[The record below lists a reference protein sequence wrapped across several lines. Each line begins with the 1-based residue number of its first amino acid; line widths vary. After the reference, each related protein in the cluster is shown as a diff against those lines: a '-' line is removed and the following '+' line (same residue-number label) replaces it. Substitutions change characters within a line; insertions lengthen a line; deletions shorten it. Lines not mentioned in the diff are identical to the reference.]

1 VAILCGDEEW
11 SVAEFVANV
20 NRYALGQDGSDFFVP
35 AVACAGEEE
44 AESVGGWGGAW
55 VTGVRQDDWRRR
67 SEGEGRGGGEGEL
80 GVEPVPSVS
89 LDEEMEEEEEEE
101 EDVIEAT
108 TAASSGTE
116 PVRRLRS
123 SRT

>member
-1 VAILCGDEEW
+1 MRARSQQHFDDLDVAILCGDEEW

-67 SEGEGRGGGEGEL
+67 
-80 GVEPVPSVS
+80 
-89 LDEEMEEEEEEE
+89 MKMK
-101 EDVIEAT
+101 
-108 TAASSGTE
+108 
-116 PVRRLRS
+116 
-123 SRT
+123 